1 MEQGNEDVAD
11 NLQHQTRGKDLLVL
25 WLDCD
30 REGEAIGFEVR
41 AARMQNCACVCTANS
56 RPRGNSE
63 PQFKQHDRRF
73 FTHDVNGGSVKAL
86 PACPLIH
93 GLEI

>member
-1 MEQGNEDVAD
+1 MLAAIQGNEDVAD

-41 AARMQNCACVCTANS
+41 SVAQRMHCTGFCRLHVSANHRS
-56 RPRGNSE
+56 SNGQCRTGGGIGIAKRPCL
-63 PQFKQHDRRF
+63 D
-73 FTHDVNGGSVKAL
+73 D
-86 PACPLIH
+86 
-93 GLEI
+93 